1 MYQPATVYLAWA
13 PASGGNIPRNAVVGG
28 RDNTSREDLYIGR
41 LIILFIYALFLP
53 LCHCSA

>member
-41 LIILFIYALFLP
+41 LVTFLILFMH
-53 LCHCSA
+53 CHC